1 MTQSSTARPVPAVPR
16 PAPDKAAGRPTPSLL
31 IADCEFIKPTRSARE
46 LCILE
51 TLAQDGSLSQQ
62 KLGQSSFL
70 SGAMV
75 NQYLRTLQ
83 QKGLVRFVPADNKSY
98 TYEPTEAGEDL
109 RRSRYAAYSSEL
121 VRLYSALKGCI
132 REKVGSLETKGIRKI
147 ALFGASETGEVVLS
161 ALADSQF
168 DVLAVV
174 DNDPE
179 KQGKMFKGH
188 VICSPEAL
196 HYLPIQA
203 VVITSFGHQD
213 AIYAQIAPLAADK
226 GMEVMKL

>member
-1 MTQSSTARPVPAVPR
+1 M
-16 PAPDKAAGRPTPSLL
+16 
-31 IADCEFIKPTRSARE
+31 
-46 LCILE
+46 
-51 TLAQDGSLSQQ
+51 
-62 KLGQSSFL
+62 
-70 SGAMV
+70 
-75 NQYLRTLQ
+75 
-83 QKGLVRFVPADNKSY
+83 RFVPADNKSY

-132 REKVGSLETKGIRKI
+132 REKVASLETKGIRKI

-161 ALADSQF
+161 ALADTQF

-188 VICSPEAL
+188 GAVLLLWERLLREA
-196 HYLPIQA
+196 
-203 VVITSFGHQD
+203 FG
-213 AIYAQIAPLAADK
+213 PGNRAALTRR
-226 GMEVMKL
+226 GECRTL